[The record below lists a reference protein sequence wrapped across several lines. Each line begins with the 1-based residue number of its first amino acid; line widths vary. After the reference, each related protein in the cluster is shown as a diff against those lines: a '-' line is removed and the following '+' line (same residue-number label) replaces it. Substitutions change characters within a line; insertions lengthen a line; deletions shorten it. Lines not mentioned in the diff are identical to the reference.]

1 MNKNK
6 RKVGIT
12 ELVLRDGQQSLIATR
27 MRLDDM
33 LEVAKKMD
41 QVGYWSVEMWGGATY
56 DSCLRYLNEDPWHRL
71 RELKKIFKK
80 TKLQM
85 LIRGKNLVGYKPYSD
100 EIVKAFVEKASSNG
114 IDVFRT
120 FDALNDFSNIELSIK
135 EVKKNGKHAQGAMA
149 YTVSPVHS
157 MNSWLD
163 LAKQIEDA
171 GADSVAIK
179 DMAGLLKPNAAFELV
194 SNLKE
199 NISVPIHMQTHATT
213 GFSTATN
220 MKAIEA
226 GIDNID
232 TSISSMSMTYGHTAT
247 ETMVSMFDDTNIFSD
262 IDKNLFPELSTHF
275 KKIRKKYELYEG
287 SLKGVDASMLI
298 NQVPGGMLSNLES
311 QLREMDADDKFEDV
325 LNEIPRVRQDLGFVP
340 LVTPSS
346 QIVGAQALFNV
357 LDNER
362 YKHLNLET
370 VNLILGKYGE
380 VPGKINEFLIDL
392 AKKLKQGDEVEE
404 DLDSARSNLKTFCK
418 ENKIKDFSQR
428 LENVLSYIFFPNIV
442 EDFFLK
448 KGSRKDTN
456 LEQLQEE
463 IGFGYSRIKKA
474 LY

>member
-6 RKVGIT
+6 RKVGLT

-85 LIRGKNLVGYKPYSD
+85 LMRGKNLVGYKPYSD
-100 EIVKAFVEKASSNG
+100 EIVKAFVEKASKNG

-120 FDALNDFSNIELSIK
+120 FDALNDFSNIELTIK

-149 YTVSPVHS
+149 YTVSPVHTLK
-157 MNSWLD
+157 SWLD

-194 SNLKE
+194 SELKQ

-247 ETMVSMFDDTNIFSD
+247 ETIVSMFDDTKIFSA
-262 IDKNLFPELSTHF
+262 IDKNLFPKLSSHF

-311 QLREMDADDKFEDV
+311 QLREMDADDRFEEV
-325 LNEIPRVRQDLGFVP
+325 LNEIPKVRQDLGFVP

-357 LDNER
+357 LDDER
-362 YKHLNLET
+362 YKHLNIET
-370 VNLILGKYGE
+370 VNLILGKYGK
-380 VPGKINEFLIDL
+380 VPGKINKNLSDL
-392 AKKLKQGDEVEE
+392 AKKVKQDEQIQE
-404 DLDSARSNLKTFCK
+404 DLDSAKSKLRSFCK

-428 LENVLSYIFFPNIV
+428 EENVLSFIFFPNV
-442 EDFFLK
+442 VKDFFLK
-448 KGSRKDTN
+448 KGSKKETDF
-456 LEQLQEE
+456 EQLQEE
-463 IGFGYSRIKKA
+463 IGFVIRE
-474 LY
+474 

>member
-6 RKVGIT
+6 RKVGLT
-12 ELVLRDGQQSLIATR
+12 ELVLRDGQQSIIATR

-100 EIVKAFVEKASSNG
+100 EIVKAFIEKASRNG

-135 EVKKNGKHAQGAMA
+135 EVKKNGMHAQGAMA
-149 YTVSPVHS
+149 YTVSPVHTL
-157 MNSWLD
+157 NSWLD

-194 SNLKE
+194 SELKQ
-199 NISVPIHMQTHATT
+199 NISIPVHMQTHATT

-247 ETMVSMFDDTNIFSD
+247 ETIVSMFDDTKIFSA
-262 IDKNLFPELSTHF
+262 IDKNLFSELSSHF
-275 KKIRKKYELYEG
+275 KKVRKKYELYEG

-311 QLREMDADDKFEDV
+311 QLREMDADDRFEEV
-325 LNEIPRVRQDLGFVP
+325 LNEIPRVRQDLGFIP
-340 LVTPSS
+340 LVTPTS

-357 LDNER
+357 FDDER
-362 YKHLNLET
+362 YKHLNIET
-370 VNLILGKYGE
+370 VNLILGKYGK
-380 VPGKINEFLIDL
+380 VPGRINKNLSDL
-392 AKKLKQGDEVEE
+392 AKKVKQEEEIHE
-404 DLDSARSNLKTFCK
+404 DLDSAKSKLRSFCK

-428 LENVLSYIFFPNIV
+428 EENVLSYIFFPNVV

-448 KGSRKDTN
+448 KGSKKETD

-463 IGFGYSRIKKA
+463 IGFVIRE
-474 LY
+474 

>member
-33 LEVAKKMD
+33 LEVANKMD

-247 ETMVSMFDDTNIFSD
+247 ETIVSMFDDTNIFSD

-404 DLDSARSNLKTFCK
+404 DLDSAKSNLKTFCK

-463 IGFGYSRIKKA
+463 IGFVIQE
-474 LY
+474 

>member
-6 RKVGIT
+6 RKVGLT

-41 QVGYWSVEMWGGATY
+41 QVGYWSIEMWGGATY
-56 DSCLRYLNEDPWHRL
+56 DACLRYLNEDPWHRL

-85 LIRGKNLVGYKPYSD
+85 LIRGKNLVGYKPYSN
-100 EIVKAFVEKASSNG
+100 EVVKAFVEKASLNG

-120 FDALNDFSNIELSIK
+120 FDALNDFSNIELTIK

-149 YTVSPVHS
+149 YTVSPVHTLK
-157 MNSWLD
+157 SWLD

-194 SNLKE
+194 SKLKE
-199 NISVPIHMQTHATT
+199 NISIPIHMQTHATT

-247 ETMVSMFDDTNIFSD
+247 ETIVSMFDDTKFFSD
-262 IDKNLFPELSTHF
+262 IDKDLFPELSSHF
-275 KKIRKKYELYEG
+275 KKIRKKYELFEG

-311 QLREMDADDKFEDV
+311 QLREMDADDKFEEV
-325 LNEIPRVRQDLGFVP
+325 LSEIPRVRQDLGFVP

-357 LDNER
+357 LDEER
-362 YKHLNLET
+362 YKHLNIET
-370 VNLILGKYGE
+370 VNLILGKYGK
-380 VPGKINEFLIDL
+380 VPGKINKNLSEL
-392 AKKLKQGDEVEE
+392 AKKIKPDEQIQE
-404 DLDSARSNLKTFCK
+404 DLDSAKSRLKSFCK

-428 LENVLSYIFFPNIV
+428 LENVLSYIFFPNVV

-448 KGSRKDTN
+448 KGSKKETD

-463 IGFGYSRIKKA
+463 IGFVIRE
-474 LY
+474 

>member
-33 LEVAKKMD
+33 LEVANKMD

-247 ETMVSMFDDTNIFSD
+247 ETIVSMFDDTNIFSD

-275 KKIRKKYELYEG
+275 KKIRKKYELFEG

-370 VNLILGKYGE
+370 VNLILGKYGK
-380 VPGKINEFLIDL
+380 VPGKINDFLTDL
-392 AKKLKQGDEVEE
+392 AEKLKQDDDVEE
-404 DLDSARSNLKTFCK
+404 DLVSAKSNLKTFCK

-463 IGFGYSRIKKA
+463 IGFVIQE
-474 LY
+474 

>member
-100 EIVKAFVEKASSNG
+100 EIVKAFIEKASSNG

-135 EVKKNGKHAQGAMA
+135 EVKKNGMHAQGAMA
-149 YTVSPVHS
+149 YTVSPVHTL
-157 MNSWLD
+157 NSWLD

-194 SNLKE
+194 SELKQ
-199 NISVPIHMQTHATT
+199 NISIPVHMQTHATT

-247 ETMVSMFDDTNIFSD
+247 ETIVSMFDDTKIFSA
-262 IDKNLFPELSTHF
+262 IDKNLFSELSSHF
-275 KKIRKKYELYEG
+275 KKVRKKYELYEG

-311 QLREMDADDKFEDV
+311 QLREMDADDRFEEV
-325 LNEIPRVRQDLGFVP
+325 LNEIPRVRQDLGFIP
-340 LVTPSS
+340 LVTPTS

-357 LDNER
+357 LDDER
-362 YKHLNLET
+362 YKHLNIET
-370 VNLILGKYGE
+370 VNLILGKYGK
-380 VPGKINEFLIDL
+380 VPGKINKNLSNL
-392 AKKLKQGDEVEE
+392 AKKVKQEEEILE
-404 DLDSARSNLKTFCK
+404 DLDSAKSKLRSFCK

-428 LENVLSYIFFPNIV
+428 EENVLSYIFFPNVV

-448 KGSRKDTN
+448 KGSKKETD

-463 IGFGYSRIKKA
+463 IGFVIRE
-474 LY
+474 

>member
-6 RKVGIT
+6 RKVGLT

-100 EIVKAFVEKASSNG
+100 EIVKAFVEKASKNG

-120 FDALNDFSNIELSIK
+120 FDALNDFSNIELTIK
-135 EVKKNGKHAQGAMA
+135 EAKKNGKHAQGAMA
-149 YTVSPVHS
+149 YTVSPVHTL
-157 MNSWLD
+157 NSWLD
-163 LAKQIEDA
+163 LAKKIEDA

-194 SNLKE
+194 SELKQ

-247 ETMVSMFDDTNIFSD
+247 ETIVSMFDDTKIFSA
-262 IDKNLFPELSTHF
+262 IDKNLFPELSSHF

-311 QLREMDADDKFEDV
+311 QLREMDADDRFEEV

-357 LDNER
+357 LDDER
-362 YKHLNLET
+362 YKHLNIET
-370 VNLILGKYGE
+370 VNLILGKYGK
-380 VPGKINEFLIDL
+380 VPGKINKSLSDL
-392 AKKLKQGDEVEE
+392 AKKVKQDRQIQD
-404 DLDSARSNLKTFCK
+404 DLDSAKSKLRSFCK
-418 ENKIKDFSQR
+418 DNKIKDFSQR
-428 LENVLSYIFFPNIV
+428 EENVLSYIFFPNVV

-448 KGSRKDTN
+448 KGSKKETD

-463 IGFGYSRIKKA
+463 IGFVIRE
-474 LY
+474 

>member
-100 EIVKAFVEKASSNG
+100 EIVKAFIEKASSNG

-157 MNSWLD
+157 MNIWLD

-380 VPGKINEFLIDL
+380 VPGKINGFLIDL

-463 IGFGYSRIKKA
+463 IGFVIQE
-474 LY
+474 

>member
-6 RKVGIT
+6 RKVGLT

-27 MRLDDM
+27 MKLDDM
-33 LEVAKKMD
+33 LEVAKTMD
-41 QVGYWSVEMWGGATY
+41 QVGYWSIEMWGGATY

-100 EIVKAFVEKASSNG
+100 QIVKAFVEKASLNG

-120 FDALNDFSNIELSIK
+120 FDALNDFSNIELTIK

-149 YTVSPVHS
+149 YTVSPVHTT
-157 MNSWLD
+157 NSWLD
-163 LAKQIEDA
+163 LAKKIEDA

-179 DMAGLLKPNAAFELV
+179 DMAGLLKPNVAFELV
-194 SNLKE
+194 SKLKE

-247 ETMVSMFDDTNIFSD
+247 ETIIAMFDETKIFSD
-262 IDKNLFPELSTHF
+262 IDRNLFPELSSHF
-275 KKIRKKYELYEG
+275 KRIRKKYELYEG

-311 QLREMDADDKFEDV
+311 QLREMDADDKFEEV

-357 LDNER
+357 LDGER
-362 YKHLNLET
+362 YKHLNIET
-370 VNLILGKYGE
+370 VNLILGKYGK
-380 VPGKINEFLIDL
+380 VPGKINKSLSGL
-392 AKKLKQGDEVEE
+392 AKKVKQEEQTQE
-404 DLDSARSNLKTFCK
+404 DLDSAKSKLKNFCK
-418 ENKIKDFSQR
+418 DNKIKDFSQR
-428 LENVLSYIFFPNIV
+428 VENVLSYIFFPNVV

-448 KGSRKDTN
+448 KGSRKETD

-463 IGFGYSRIKKA
+463 IGFVIRE
-474 LY
+474 

>member
-6 RKVGIT
+6 RKVGLT

-100 EIVKAFVEKASSNG
+100 EIVKAFVEKASKNG

-120 FDALNDFSNIELSIK
+120 FDALNDFSNIELTIK

-149 YTVSPVHS
+149 YTVSPVHTL
-157 MNSWLD
+157 NSWLD

-194 SNLKE
+194 SELKQ

-247 ETMVSMFDDTNIFSD
+247 ETIVSMFDDTKIFSA
-262 IDKNLFPELSTHF
+262 IDKNLFPELSSHF

-311 QLREMDADDKFEDV
+311 QLREMDADDRFEEV

-357 LDNER
+357 LDDER
-362 YKHLNLET
+362 YKHLNIET
-370 VNLILGKYGE
+370 VNLILGKYGK
-380 VPGKINEFLIDL
+380 VPGKINKNLSDL
-392 AKKLKQGDEVEE
+392 AKKVKQDEQIQE
-404 DLDSARSNLKTFCK
+404 DLDSAKSKLRSFCK

-428 LENVLSYIFFPNIV
+428 EENVLSYVFFPNVV

-448 KGSRKDTN
+448 KGSKKETD

-463 IGFGYSRIKKA
+463 IGFVIRE
-474 LY
+474 

>member
-6 RKVGIT
+6 RKVGLT

-100 EIVKAFVEKASSNG
+100 EIVKAFVEKASKNG

-120 FDALNDFSNIELSIK
+120 FDALNDFSNIELTIK
-135 EVKKNGKHAQGAMA
+135 EVKKNGMHAQGAMA
-149 YTVSPVHS
+149 YTVSPVHTL
-157 MNSWLD
+157 NSWLD

-194 SNLKE
+194 SELKQ

-247 ETMVSMFDDTNIFSD
+247 ETIISMFDDTKIFSA
-262 IDKNLFPELSTHF
+262 IDKNLFPELSSHF
-275 KKIRKKYELYEG
+275 KKVRKKYELYEG

-311 QLREMDADDKFEDV
+311 QLREMDADDRFEEV

-357 LDNER
+357 LDDER
-362 YKHLNLET
+362 YKHLNIET
-370 VNLILGKYGE
+370 VNLILGKYGK
-380 VPGKINEFLIDL
+380 VPGKINKNLADL
-392 AKKLKQGDEVEE
+392 ANKVMQEEQIQE
-404 DLDSARSNLKTFCK
+404 DLESAKSKLRSFCK

-428 LENVLSYIFFPNIV
+428 EENVLSYIFFPNVV

-448 KGSRKDTN
+448 KGSKKETD

-463 IGFGYSRIKKA
+463 IGFVIRE
-474 LY
+474 

>member
-1 MNKNK
+1 
-6 RKVGIT
+6 
-12 ELVLRDGQQSLIATR
+12 
-27 MRLDDM
+27 
-33 LEVAKKMD
+33 
-41 QVGYWSVEMWGGATY
+41 
-56 DSCLRYLNEDPWHRL
+56 
-71 RELKKIFKK
+71 
-80 TKLQM
+80 M

-149 YTVSPVHS
+149 YTISPVHS

-247 ETMVSMFDDTNIFSD
+247 ETIVSMFDDTNLFSD

-275 KKIRKKYELYEG
+275 KKIRKKYELFEG

-362 YKHLNLET
+362 YKHLNMET
-370 VNLILGKYGE
+370 VNLILGKYGK
-380 VPGKINEFLIDL
+380 VPGKINEFLTDL
-392 AKKLKQGDEVEE
+392 AKKLKQDDEVQE
-404 DLDSARSNLKTFCK
+404 DLDSAKSNLKTFCK

-448 KGSRKDTN
+448 TGSRKDTN

-463 IGFGYSRIKKA
+463 IGFVIQE
-474 LY
+474 

>member
-6 RKVGIT
+6 RKVGLT

-100 EIVKAFVEKASSNG
+100 EIVKAFIEKASKNG

-120 FDALNDFSNIELSIK
+120 FDALNDFSNIELTIK
-135 EVKKNGKHAQGAMA
+135 EAKKNGKHAQGAMA
-149 YTVSPVHS
+149 YTVSPVHTL
-157 MNSWLD
+157 NSWLD

-194 SNLKE
+194 SELKQ
-199 NISVPIHMQTHATT
+199 NISIPVHMQTHATT

-232 TSISSMSMTYGHTAT
+232 TSISSMSMTYGHTAS
-247 ETMVSMFDDTNIFSD
+247 ETIVSMFDDTKIFSA
-262 IDKNLFPELSTHF
+262 IDKNLFPELSSHF

-311 QLREMDADDKFEDV
+311 QLREMDADDRFEEV

-357 LDNER
+357 LDDER
-362 YKHLNLET
+362 YKHLNIET
-370 VNLILGKYGE
+370 VNLILGKYGK
-380 VPGKINEFLIDL
+380 VPGKINKNLSDL
-392 AKKLKQGDEVEE
+392 AKKVKQEDEIQE
-404 DLDSARSNLKTFCK
+404 DLDSAKSKLRSFCK
-418 ENKIKDFSQR
+418 ENKIKDFSQIE
-428 LENVLSYIFFPNIV
+428 ENVLSYIFFPNVV

-448 KGSRKDTN
+448 KGSKKETD

-463 IGFGYSRIKKA
+463 IGFVIRE
-474 LY
+474 

>member
-6 RKVGIT
+6 RKVGLT

-100 EIVKAFVEKASSNG
+100 EIIKAFVEKASKNG

-120 FDALNDFSNIELSIK
+120 FDALNDFSNIELTIK

-149 YTVSPVHS
+149 YTVSPVHTL
-157 MNSWLD
+157 NSWLD
-163 LAKQIEDA
+163 LAKKIEDA

-194 SNLKE
+194 SELKQ

-247 ETMVSMFDDTNIFSD
+247 ETIVSMFDDTKIFSA
-262 IDKNLFPELSTHF
+262 IDKNLFPELSSHF

-311 QLREMDADDKFEDV
+311 QLREMDADDRFEEV

-357 LDNER
+357 LDDER
-362 YKHLNLET
+362 YKHLNIET
-370 VNLILGKYGE
+370 VNLILGKYGK
-380 VPGKINEFLIDL
+380 VPGKINKNLSDL
-392 AKKLKQGDEVEE
+392 AKKVKQDEQIQE
-404 DLDSARSNLKTFCK
+404 DLDSAKSKLRSFCK

-428 LENVLSYIFFPNIV
+428 VENVLSYIFFPNVV

-448 KGSRKDTN
+448 KGSKKDTD

-463 IGFGYSRIKKA
+463 IGFVIRE
-474 LY
+474 

>member
-1 MNKNK
+1 LNKNK
-6 RKVGIT
+6 RKVGLT

-27 MRLDDM
+27 MKLDDM
-33 LEVAKKMD
+33 LEVAKTMD
-41 QVGYWSVEMWGGATY
+41 QVGYWSIEMWGGATY

-100 EIVKAFVEKASSNG
+100 QIVKAFVEKASLNG

-120 FDALNDFSNIELSIK
+120 FDALNDFSNIELTIK

-149 YTVSPVHS
+149 YTVSPVHTI
-157 MNSWLD
+157 NSWLD
-163 LAKQIEDA
+163 LAKKIEDA
-171 GADSVAIK
+171 GADSLAIK
-179 DMAGLLKPNAAFELV
+179 DMAGLLKPNVAFELV
-194 SNLKE
+194 SKLKE

-247 ETMVSMFDDTNIFSD
+247 ETIIAMFDETKIFSD
-262 IDKNLFPELSTHF
+262 IDRNLFPELSSHF
-275 KKIRKKYELYEG
+275 KRIRKKYELYEG

-311 QLREMDADDKFEDV
+311 QLREMDADDKFEEV

-357 LDNER
+357 LDGER
-362 YKHLNLET
+362 YKHLNIET
-370 VNLILGKYGE
+370 VNLILGKYGK
-380 VPGKINEFLIDL
+380 VPGKINKSLSGL
-392 AKKLKQGDEVEE
+392 AKKVKQEEQTQE
-404 DLDSARSNLKTFCK
+404 DLDSAKSKLKNFCK
-418 ENKIKDFSQR
+418 DNKIKDFSQR
-428 LENVLSYIFFPNIV
+428 VENVLSYIFFPNVV

-448 KGSRKDTN
+448 KGSRKETD

-463 IGFGYSRIKKA
+463 IGFVIRE
-474 LY
+474 

>member
-6 RKVGIT
+6 RKVGLT

-100 EIVKAFVEKASSNG
+100 EIVKAFIEKASRNG

-135 EVKKNGKHAQGAMA
+135 EVKKNGMHAQGAMA
-149 YTVSPVHS
+149 YTVSPVHTL
-157 MNSWLD
+157 NSWLD

-194 SNLKE
+194 SELKQ
-199 NISVPIHMQTHATT
+199 NISIPVHMQTHATT

-247 ETMVSMFDDTNIFSD
+247 ETIVSMFDDTKIFSA
-262 IDKNLFPELSTHF
+262 IDKNLFSELSSHF
-275 KKIRKKYELYEG
+275 KKVRKKYELYEG

-311 QLREMDADDKFEDV
+311 QLREMDADDRFEEV
-325 LNEIPRVRQDLGFVP
+325 LNEIPRVRQDLGFIP
-340 LVTPSS
+340 LVTPTS

-357 LDNER
+357 LDDER
-362 YKHLNLET
+362 YKHLNIET
-370 VNLILGKYGE
+370 VNLILGKYGK
-380 VPGKINEFLIDL
+380 VPGRINKNLSDL
-392 AKKLKQGDEVEE
+392 AKKVKQEEEIHE
-404 DLDSARSNLKTFCK
+404 DLDSAKSKLRSFCK
-418 ENKIKDFSQR
+418 ENQIKHF
-428 LENVLSYIFFPNIV
+428 
-442 EDFFLK
+442 
-448 KGSRKDTN
+448 
-456 LEQLQEE
+456 
-463 IGFGYSRIKKA
+463 
-474 LY
+474 

>member
-6 RKVGIT
+6 RKVGLT

-41 QVGYWSVEMWGGATY
+41 QVGYWSIEMWGGATY

-100 EIVKAFVEKASSNG
+100 EIIKAFVEKASKNG

-120 FDALNDFSNIELSIK
+120 FDALNDFSNIELTIK

-149 YTVSPVHS
+149 YTVSPVHTL
-157 MNSWLD
+157 NSWLD
-163 LAKQIEDA
+163 LAKKIEDA

-194 SNLKE
+194 SELKQ

-247 ETMVSMFDDTNIFSD
+247 ETIVSMFDDTKIFSA
-262 IDKNLFPELSTHF
+262 IDKNLFPELSSHF

-311 QLREMDADDKFEDV
+311 QLREMDADDRFEEV

-357 LDNER
+357 LDDER
-362 YKHLNLET
+362 YKHLNIET
-370 VNLILGKYGE
+370 VNLILGKYGK
-380 VPGKINEFLIDL
+380 VPGKINKNLSDL
-392 AKKLKQGDEVEE
+392 AKKVKQDEQIQE
-404 DLDSARSNLKTFCK
+404 DLDSAKSKLRSFCK

-428 LENVLSYIFFPNIV
+428 EENVLSYVFFPNVV

-448 KGSRKDTN
+448 KGSKKETD

-463 IGFGYSRIKKA
+463 IGFVIRE
-474 LY
+474 

>member
-6 RKVGIT
+6 RKVGLT

-41 QVGYWSVEMWGGATY
+41 QVGYWSIEMWGGATY
-56 DSCLRYLNEDPWHRL
+56 DACLRYLNEDPWHRL

-85 LIRGKNLVGYKPYSD
+85 LIRGKNLVGYKPYSN
-100 EIVKAFVEKASSNG
+100 EVVEAFVEKASLNG

-120 FDALNDFSNIELSIK
+120 FDALNDFSNIELTIK

-149 YTVSPVHS
+149 YTVSPVHTLK
-157 MNSWLD
+157 SWLD

-194 SNLKE
+194 SKLKE
-199 NISVPIHMQTHATT
+199 NISIPIHMQTHATT

-247 ETMVSMFDDTNIFSD
+247 ETIVSMFDDTKFFSD
-262 IDKNLFPELSTHF
+262 IDKDLFPELSSHF
-275 KKIRKKYELYEG
+275 KKIRKKYELFEG

-311 QLREMDADDKFEDV
+311 QLREMDADDKFEEV
-325 LNEIPRVRQDLGFVP
+325 LSEIPRVRQDLGFVP

-357 LDNER
+357 LDEER
-362 YKHLNLET
+362 YKHLNIET
-370 VNLILGKYGE
+370 VNLILGKYGK
-380 VPGKINEFLIDL
+380 VPGKINKNLSEL
-392 AKKLKQGDEVEE
+392 AKKIKPDEYIQE
-404 DLDSARSNLKTFCK
+404 DLDSSKSRLKSFCK

-428 LENVLSYIFFPNIV
+428 LENVLSYIFFPNVV

-448 KGSRKDTN
+448 KGSKKETD

-463 IGFGYSRIKKA
+463 IGFVIRE
-474 LY
+474 

>member
-1 MNKNK
+1 LNKNK
-6 RKVGIT
+6 RKVGLT

-56 DSCLRYLNEDPWHRL
+56 DSCLRYLNENPWHRL

-100 EIVKAFVEKASSNG
+100 EIVKAFVEKASKNG

-120 FDALNDFSNIELSIK
+120 FDALNDFSNIELTIK

-149 YTVSPVHS
+149 YTLSPVHTLK
-157 MNSWLD
+157 SWLD

-171 GADSVAIK
+171 GAYSVAIK

-194 SNLKE
+194 SELKQ

-247 ETMVSMFDDTNIFSD
+247 ETIVSMFDDTKIFSA
-262 IDKNLFPELSTHF
+262 IDKNLFPELSSHF

-311 QLREMDADDKFEDV
+311 QLREMDADDRFEEV

-357 LDNER
+357 LDDER
-362 YKHLNLET
+362 YKHLNIET
-370 VNLILGKYGE
+370 VNLILGKYGK
-380 VPGKINEFLIDL
+380 VPGKINKNLSDL
-392 AKKLKQGDEVEE
+392 AKKVKQDEQIQE
-404 DLDSARSNLKTFCK
+404 DLDSAKSKLRSFCK

-428 LENVLSYIFFPNIV
+428 EENVLSYIFFPNVV

-448 KGSRKDTN
+448 KGSKKETD

-463 IGFGYSRIKKA
+463 IGFVIRE
-474 LY
+474 

>member
-6 RKVGIT
+6 RKVGLT

-41 QVGYWSVEMWGGATY
+41 HVGYWSIEMWGGATY
-56 DSCLRYLNEDPWHRL
+56 DACLRYLNEDPWHRL

-85 LIRGKNLVGYKPYSD
+85 LIRGKNLVGYKPYSN
-100 EIVKAFVEKASSNG
+100 EVVKAFVEKASLNG

-120 FDALNDFSNIELSIK
+120 FDALNDFSNIELTIK

-149 YTVSPVHS
+149 YTVSPVHTLK
-157 MNSWLD
+157 SWLD

-194 SNLKE
+194 SKLKE
-199 NISVPIHMQTHATT
+199 NISIPIHMQTHATT

-247 ETMVSMFDDTNIFSD
+247 ETIVSMFDDTKFFSD
-262 IDKNLFPELSTHF
+262 IDKDLFPELSSHF
-275 KKIRKKYELYEG
+275 KKIRKKYELFEG

-311 QLREMDADDKFEDV
+311 QLREMDADDKFEEV
-325 LNEIPRVRQDLGFVP
+325 LSEIPRVRQDLGFVP

-357 LDNER
+357 LDEER
-362 YKHLNLET
+362 YKHLNIET
-370 VNLILGKYGE
+370 VNLILGKYGK
-380 VPGKINEFLIDL
+380 VPGKINKNLSEL
-392 AKKLKQGDEVEE
+392 AKKIKPDEYIQE
-404 DLDSARSNLKTFCK
+404 DLDSSKSRLKSFCK

-428 LENVLSYIFFPNIV
+428 LENVLSYIFFPNVV

-448 KGSRKDTN
+448 KGSKKETD

-463 IGFGYSRIKKA
+463 IGFVIRE
-474 LY
+474 

>member
-100 EIVKAFVEKASSNG
+100 EIVKAFIEKASSNG

-463 IGFGYSRIKKA
+463 IGFVIQE
-474 LY
+474 

>member
-6 RKVGIT
+6 RKVGLT

-100 EIVKAFVEKASSNG
+100 EIVKAFVEKASKNG

-120 FDALNDFSNIELSIK
+120 FDALNDFSNIELTIK

-149 YTVSPVHS
+149 YTVSPVHTL
-157 MNSWLD
+157 NSWLD
-163 LAKQIEDA
+163 LAKKIEDA

-194 SNLKE
+194 SELKQ

-247 ETMVSMFDDTNIFSD
+247 ETIVSMFDDTKIFSA
-262 IDKNLFPELSTHF
+262 IDKNLFPELSSHF

-311 QLREMDADDKFEDV
+311 QLREMDADDRFEEV

-357 LDNER
+357 LDDER
-362 YKHLNLET
+362 YKHLNIET
-370 VNLILGKYGE
+370 VNLILGKYGK
-380 VPGKINEFLIDL
+380 VPGKINKNLSDL
-392 AKKLKQGDEVEE
+392 AKKVKQDEQIQE
-404 DLDSARSNLKTFCK
+404 DLDSAKSKLRSFCK

-428 LENVLSYIFFPNIV
+428 EENVLSYIFFPNVV

-448 KGSRKDTN
+448 KGSKKDTD

-463 IGFGYSRIKKA
+463 IGFVIRE
-474 LY
+474 

>member
-6 RKVGIT
+6 RKVGLT

-41 QVGYWSVEMWGGATY
+41 QVGYWSIEMWGGATY
-56 DSCLRYLNEDPWHRL
+56 DACLRYLNEDPWHRL

-85 LIRGKNLVGYKPYSD
+85 LIRGKNLVGYKPYSN
-100 EIVKAFVEKASSNG
+100 EIVKAFVEKASLNG

-120 FDALNDFSNIELSIK
+120 FDALNDFSNIELTIK

-149 YTVSPVHS
+149 YTVSPVHTLK
-157 MNSWLD
+157 SWLD

-194 SNLKE
+194 SKLKE
-199 NISVPIHMQTHATT
+199 NISIPIHMQTHATT

-232 TSISSMSMTYGHTAT
+232 TSISSFSNLYAHTAT
-247 ETMVSMFDDTNIFSD
+247 ESLISMIYDDSDNPYDMNELAEISDYFQNIR
-262 IDKNLFPELSTHF
+262 N
-275 KKIRKKYELYEG
+275 KYSQYEG
-287 SLKGVDASMLI
+287 SMKGVDIKMLI
-298 NQVPGGMLSNLES
+298 NQVPGGMLSILEK
-311 QLREMDADDKFEDV
+311 QLFDLNKSDKLDDLVK
-325 LNEIPRVRQDLGFVP
+325 EIPRIRKDVGYIP
-340 LVTPSS
+340 LVTPTS
-346 QIVGAQALFNV
+346 QIIGAQALLNV

-362 YKHLNLET
+362 YKNLNKEFIDL
-370 VNLILGKYGE
+370 VKGDY
-380 VPGKINEFLIDL
+380 GKIPGDIDNSL
-392 AKKLKQGDEVEE
+392 LEIV
-404 DLDSARSNLKTFCK
+404 DSKPHDQNFESLTVDKARLNFKDFCK
-418 ENKIKDFSQR
+418 ENNLKKLYKNDTDLLNYILFTKESKDFYTKSSVISMND
-428 LENVLSYIFFPNIV
+428 LIE
-442 EDFFLK
+442 
-448 KGSRKDTN
+448 
-456 LEQLQEE
+456 LQE
-463 IGFGYSRIKKA
+463 GFG
-474 LY
+474 LYMSD

>member
-1 MNKNK
+1 LNKNK

-100 EIVKAFVEKASSNG
+100 EIVKAFIEKSSRNG

-135 EVKKNGKHAQGAMA
+135 EVKKNGMHAQGAMA
-149 YTVSPVHS
+149 YTVSPVHTL
-157 MNSWLD
+157 NSWLD

-194 SNLKE
+194 SELKQ
-199 NISVPIHMQTHATT
+199 NISIPVHMQTHATT

-247 ETMVSMFDDTNIFSD
+247 ETIVSMFDDTKIFSA
-262 IDKNLFPELSTHF
+262 IDKNLFPELSSHF
-275 KKIRKKYELYEG
+275 KKVRKKYELYEG

-311 QLREMDADDKFEDV
+311 QLREMDADDRFEEV
-325 LNEIPRVRQDLGFVP
+325 LNEIPRVRQDLGFIP
-340 LVTPSS
+340 LVTPTS

-357 LDNER
+357 LDDER
-362 YKHLNLET
+362 YKHLNIET
-370 VNLILGKYGE
+370 VNLILGKYGK
-380 VPGKINEFLIDL
+380 VPGKINKNLSNL
-392 AKKLKQGDEVEE
+392 AKKVKQEEEILE
-404 DLDSARSNLKTFCK
+404 DLDSAKSKLRSFCK

-428 LENVLSYIFFPNIV
+428 EENVLSYIFFPNVV

-448 KGSRKDTN
+448 KGSKKETD

-463 IGFGYSRIKKA
+463 IGFVIRE
-474 LY
+474 

>member
-6 RKVGIT
+6 RKVGLT

-27 MRLDDM
+27 MKLDDM
-33 LEVAKKMD
+33 LEVAKTMD
-41 QVGYWSVEMWGGATY
+41 QVGYWSIEMWGGATY

-100 EIVKAFVEKASSNG
+100 QIVKAFVEKASLNG

-120 FDALNDFSNIELSIK
+120 FDALNDFSNIELTIK

-149 YTVSPVHS
+149 YTVSPVHTI
-157 MNSWLD
+157 NSWLD
-163 LAKQIEDA
+163 LAKKIEDA
-171 GADSVAIK
+171 GADSIAIK
-179 DMAGLLKPNAAFELV
+179 DMAGLLKPNVAFELV
-194 SNLKE
+194 SKLKE

-247 ETMVSMFDDTNIFSD
+247 ETIVAMFDETKIFSD
-262 IDKNLFPELSTHF
+262 IDRNLFPELSSHF
-275 KKIRKKYELYEG
+275 KRIRKKYELYEG

-311 QLREMDADDKFEDV
+311 QLREMDADDKFEEV

-357 LDNER
+357 LDGER
-362 YKHLNLET
+362 YKHLNIET
-370 VNLILGKYGE
+370 VNLILGKYGK
-380 VPGKINEFLIDL
+380 VPGKINKSLSGL
-392 AKKLKQGDEVEE
+392 AKKVKQEEQTQE
-404 DLDSARSNLKTFCK
+404 DLDSAKSKLKNFCK
-418 ENKIKDFSQR
+418 DNKIKDFSQR
-428 LENVLSYIFFPNIV
+428 VENVLSYIFFPNVV

-448 KGSRKDTN
+448 KGSRKETD

-463 IGFGYSRIKKA
+463 IGFVIRE
-474 LY
+474 

>member
-6 RKVGIT
+6 RKVGLT

-41 QVGYWSVEMWGGATY
+41 QVGYWSIEMWGGATY
-56 DSCLRYLNEDPWHRL
+56 DACLRYLNEDPWHRL

-85 LIRGKNLVGYKPYSD
+85 LIRGKNLVGYKPYSN
-100 EIVKAFVEKASSNG
+100 EIVKAFVEKASLNG

-120 FDALNDFSNIELSIK
+120 FDALNDFSNIELTIK

-149 YTVSPVHS
+149 YTVSPVHTLK
-157 MNSWLD
+157 SWLD

-194 SNLKE
+194 SKLKE
-199 NISVPIHMQTHATT
+199 NISIPIHMQTHATT

-247 ETMVSMFDDTNIFSD
+247 ETIVSMFDDTKFFSD
-262 IDKNLFPELSTHF
+262 IDKDLFPELSSHF
-275 KKIRKKYELYEG
+275 KKIRKKYELFEG

-311 QLREMDADDKFEDV
+311 QLREMDADDKFEEV
-325 LNEIPRVRQDLGFVP
+325 LSEIPRVRQDLGFVP

-357 LDNER
+357 LDEER
-362 YKHLNLET
+362 YKHLNIET
-370 VNLILGKYGE
+370 VNLILGKYGK
-380 VPGKINEFLIDL
+380 VPGKINKNLSEL
-392 AKKLKQGDEVEE
+392 AKKIKPDDHIQE
-404 DLDSARSNLKTFCK
+404 DLDSSKSRLKSFCK

-428 LENVLSYIFFPNIV
+428 LENVLSYIFFPNVV

-448 KGSRKDTN
+448 KGS
-456 LEQLQEE
+456 
-463 IGFGYSRIKKA
+463 KKRDRFRA
-474 LY
+474 TPRGDWICY

>member
-6 RKVGIT
+6 RKVGLT

-100 EIVKAFVEKASSNG
+100 EIVKAFIEKASRNG

-135 EVKKNGKHAQGAMA
+135 EVKKNGMHAQGAMA
-149 YTVSPVHS
+149 YTVSPVHTL
-157 MNSWLD
+157 NSWLD

-194 SNLKE
+194 SELKQ
-199 NISVPIHMQTHATT
+199 NISIPVHMQTHATT

-247 ETMVSMFDDTNIFSD
+247 ETIVSMFDDTKIFSA
-262 IDKNLFPELSTHF
+262 IDKNLFPELSSHF
-275 KKIRKKYELYEG
+275 KKVRKKYELYEG

-311 QLREMDADDKFEDV
+311 QLREMDADDRFEEV
-325 LNEIPRVRQDLGFVP
+325 LNEIPRVRQDLGFIP
-340 LVTPSS
+340 LVTPTS

-357 LDNER
+357 LDDER
-362 YKHLNLET
+362 YKHLNIET
-370 VNLILGKYGE
+370 VNLILGKYGK
-380 VPGKINEFLIDL
+380 VPGKINKNLSDL
-392 AKKLKQGDEVEE
+392 AKKVKQEEEILE
-404 DLDSARSNLKTFCK
+404 DLDSAKSKLRSFCK

-428 LENVLSYIFFPNIV
+428 EENVLSYIFFPNVV

-448 KGSRKDTN
+448 KGSKKETD

-463 IGFGYSRIKKA
+463 IGFVIRE
-474 LY
+474 

>member
-33 LEVAKKMD
+33 LEIANKMD

-56 DSCLRYLNEDPWHRL
+56 DSCLRYLNEDPWRRL

-247 ETMVSMFDDTNIFSD
+247 ETIVSMFDDTNLFSD

-275 KKIRKKYELYEG
+275 KKIRKKYELFEG

-362 YKHLNLET
+362 YKHLNIET
-370 VNLILGKYGE
+370 VNLILGKYGK
-380 VPGKINEFLIDL
+380 VPGKINEFLTDL
-392 AKKLKQGDEVEE
+392 AKKLKQDDEVQE
-404 DLDSARSNLKTFCK
+404 DLDSAKSNLKTFCK

-448 KGSRKDTN
+448 KGSRKDSN

-463 IGFGYSRIKKA
+463 IGFVIQE
-474 LY
+474 

>member
-6 RKVGIT
+6 RKVGLT

-100 EIVKAFVEKASSNG
+100 EIVKVFVEKASKNG

-120 FDALNDFSNIELSIK
+120 FDALNDFSNIELTIK

-149 YTVSPVHS
+149 YTVSPVHTL
-157 MNSWLD
+157 NSWLD

-194 SNLKE
+194 SELKQ

-247 ETMVSMFDDTNIFSD
+247 ETIISMFDDTKIFSA
-262 IDKNLFPELSTHF
+262 IDKNLFPELSSHF
-275 KKIRKKYELYEG
+275 KKVRKKYELYEG

-311 QLREMDADDKFEDV
+311 QLREMDADDRFEEV

-357 LDNER
+357 LDDER
-362 YKHLNLET
+362 YKHLNIET
-370 VNLILGKYGE
+370 VNLILGKYGK
-380 VPGKINEFLIDL
+380 VPGKINKNLSDL
-392 AKKLKQGDEVEE
+392 AKKFKQEEEIQE
-404 DLDSARSNLKTFCK
+404 DLDSAKSKLRSFCK
-418 ENKIKDFSQR
+418 ENKIKDFSQIE
-428 LENVLSYIFFPNIV
+428 ENVLSYIFFPNVV

-448 KGSRKDTN
+448 KGSKKGTD

-463 IGFGYSRIKKA
+463 IGFVIRE
-474 LY
+474 

>member
-1 MNKNK
+1 LNKNK
-6 RKVGIT
+6 RKVGLT

-100 EIVKAFVEKASSNG
+100 EIVKAFVEKASKNG

-120 FDALNDFSNIELSIK
+120 FDALNDFSNIELTIK
-135 EVKKNGKHAQGAMA
+135 EIKKNGKHAQGAMA
-149 YTVSPVHS
+149 YTVSPVHTL
-157 MNSWLD
+157 NSWLD

-194 SNLKE
+194 SELKQ
-199 NISVPIHMQTHATT
+199 NISIPIHMQTHATT

-247 ETMVSMFDDTNIFSD
+247 ETIVSMFDDTKFFSD
-262 IDKNLFPELSTHF
+262 IDKNLFPELSSHF
-275 KKIRKKYELYEG
+275 KKVRKKYELYEG

-311 QLREMDADDKFEDV
+311 QLREMDAEDRFEEV

-357 LDNER
+357 LDDER
-362 YKHLNLET
+362 YKHLNIET
-370 VNLILGKYGE
+370 VNLILGKYGK
-380 VPGKINEFLIDL
+380 VPGKINKNLADL
-392 AKKLKQGDEVEE
+392 ANKVMQEEQIQE
-404 DLDSARSNLKTFCK
+404 DLDSAKSKLRSFCK

-428 LENVLSYIFFPNIV
+428 EENVLSYIFFPNV
-442 EDFFLK
+442 AEDYFLK
-448 KGSRKDTN
+448 KGSKKETD

-463 IGFGYSRIKKA
+463 IGFVIRE
-474 LY
+474 

>member
-6 RKVGIT
+6 RKVGLT

-100 EIVKAFVEKASSNG
+100 EIVKAFVEKASKNG

-120 FDALNDFSNIELSIK
+120 FDALNDFSNIELTIK

-149 YTVSPVHS
+149 YTVSPVHTL
-157 MNSWLD
+157 NSWLD
-163 LAKQIEDA
+163 LAKKIEDA

-194 SNLKE
+194 SELKQ

-247 ETMVSMFDDTNIFSD
+247 ETIVSMFDDTKIFSA
-262 IDKNLFPELSTHF
+262 IDKNLFPELSSHF

-311 QLREMDADDKFEDV
+311 QLREMDADDRFEEV

-357 LDNER
+357 LDDER
-362 YKHLNLET
+362 YKHLNIET
-370 VNLILGKYGE
+370 VNLILGKYGK
-380 VPGKINEFLIDL
+380 VPGKINKNLSDL
-392 AKKLKQGDEVEE
+392 AKKVKQDEQIQE
-404 DLDSARSNLKTFCK
+404 DLDSAKSKLRSFCK

-428 LENVLSYIFFPNIV
+428 EENVLSYIFFPNVV

-448 KGSRKDTN
+448 KGSKKETD

-463 IGFGYSRIKKA
+463 IGFVIRE
-474 LY
+474 

>member
-6 RKVGIT
+6 RKVGLT

-41 QVGYWSVEMWGGATY
+41 QVGYWSIEMWGGATY

-100 EIVKAFVEKASSNG
+100 EIVKAFVEKASKNG

-120 FDALNDFSNIELSIK
+120 FDALNDFSNIELTIK

-149 YTVSPVHS
+149 YTVSPVHTL
-157 MNSWLD
+157 NSWLD
-163 LAKQIEDA
+163 LAKKIEDA

-194 SNLKE
+194 SELKQ

-247 ETMVSMFDDTNIFSD
+247 ETIVSMFDDTKIFSA
-262 IDKNLFPELSTHF
+262 IDKNLFPELSSHF

-311 QLREMDADDKFEDV
+311 QLREMDADDRFEEV

-357 LDNER
+357 LDDER
-362 YKHLNLET
+362 YKHLNIET
-370 VNLILGKYGE
+370 VNLILGKYGK
-380 VPGKINEFLIDL
+380 VPGKINKNLSDL
-392 AKKLKQGDEVEE
+392 AKKVKQDEQIQE
-404 DLDSARSNLKTFCK
+404 DLDSAKSKLRSFCK

-428 LENVLSYIFFPNIV
+428 EENVLSYVFFPNVV

-448 KGSRKDTN
+448 KGSKKDTD

-463 IGFGYSRIKKA
+463 IGFVIRE
-474 LY
+474 

>member
-6 RKVGIT
+6 RKVGLT

-27 MRLDDM
+27 MKLDDM
-33 LEVAKKMD
+33 LEVAKTMD
-41 QVGYWSVEMWGGATY
+41 QVGYWSIEMWGGATY

-100 EIVKAFVEKASSNG
+100 QIVKAFVEKASLNG

-120 FDALNDFSNIELSIK
+120 FDALNDFSNIELTIK
-135 EVKKNGKHAQGAMA
+135 EVKKNGKHAQGALA
-149 YTVSPVHS
+149 YTVSPVHTI
-157 MNSWLD
+157 NSWLD
-163 LAKQIEDA
+163 LAKKIEDA

-179 DMAGLLKPNAAFELV
+179 DMAGLLKPNVAFELV
-194 SNLKE
+194 SKLKE

-247 ETMVSMFDDTNIFSD
+247 ETIIAMFDETKIFSD
-262 IDKNLFPELSTHF
+262 IDRNLFPELSSHF
-275 KKIRKKYELYEG
+275 KRIRKKYELYEG

-311 QLREMDADDKFEDV
+311 QLREMDADDKFEEV

-357 LDNER
+357 LDGER
-362 YKHLNLET
+362 YKHLNIET
-370 VNLILGKYGE
+370 VNLILGKYGK
-380 VPGKINEFLIDL
+380 VPGKINKSLSGL
-392 AKKLKQGDEVEE
+392 AKKVKQEEQTQE
-404 DLDSARSNLKTFCK
+404 DLDSAKSKLKNFCK
-418 ENKIKDFSQR
+418 DNKIKDFSQR
-428 LENVLSYIFFPNIV
+428 VENVLSYIFFPNVV

-448 KGSRKDTN
+448 KGSRKETD

-463 IGFGYSRIKKA
+463 IGFIIRD
-474 LY
+474 

>member
-6 RKVGIT
+6 RKVGLT

-41 QVGYWSVEMWGGATY
+41 QVGYWSIEMWGGATY

-100 EIVKAFVEKASSNG
+100 EIVKAFVEKASKNG

-120 FDALNDFSNIELSIK
+120 FDALNDFSNIELTIK

-149 YTVSPVHS
+149 YTVSPVHTL
-157 MNSWLD
+157 NSWLD
-163 LAKQIEDA
+163 LAKKIEDA

-194 SNLKE
+194 SELKQ

-247 ETMVSMFDDTNIFSD
+247 ETIVSMFDDTKIFSA
-262 IDKNLFPELSTHF
+262 IDKNLFPELSSHF
-275 KKIRKKYELYEG
+275 KKIRKKYELFEG

-311 QLREMDADDKFEDV
+311 QLREMDADDKFEEV

-357 LDNER
+357 LDDER
-362 YKHLNLET
+362 YKHLNIET
-370 VNLILGKYGE
+370 VNFILGKYGK
-380 VPGKINEFLIDL
+380 VPGKINKNLSDL
-392 AKKLKQGDEVEE
+392 AKKVKQDEQIQE
-404 DLDSARSNLKTFCK
+404 DLDSAKSKLRSFCK

-428 LENVLSYIFFPNIV
+428 EENVLSYIFFPNVV

-448 KGSRKDTN
+448 KGSKKETD

-463 IGFGYSRIKKA
+463 IGFVIRE
-474 LY
+474 

>member
-199 NISVPIHMQTHATT
+199 NISVPIHLQTHATT

-247 ETMVSMFDDTNIFSD
+247 ETIVSMFDDTNIFSD

-463 IGFGYSRIKKA
+463 IGFVIQE
-474 LY
+474 

>member
-100 EIVKAFVEKASSNG
+100 EIVKAFIEKASRNG

-135 EVKKNGKHAQGAMA
+135 EVKKNGMHAQGAMA
-149 YTVSPVHS
+149 YTVSPVHTL
-157 MNSWLD
+157 NSWLD

-194 SNLKE
+194 SELKQ
-199 NISVPIHMQTHATT
+199 NISIPVHMQTHATT

-247 ETMVSMFDDTNIFSD
+247 ETIVSMFDDTKIFSA
-262 IDKNLFPELSTHF
+262 IDKNLFPELSSHF
-275 KKIRKKYELYEG
+275 KKVRKKYELYEG

-298 NQVPGGMLSNLES
+298 NQVPGGMISNLES
-311 QLREMDADDKFEDV
+311 QLREMDADDRFEEV
-325 LNEIPRVRQDLGFVP
+325 LNEIPRVRQDLGFIP
-340 LVTPSS
+340 LVTPTS

-357 LDNER
+357 LDDER
-362 YKHLNLET
+362 YKHLNIET
-370 VNLILGKYGE
+370 VNLILGKYGK
-380 VPGKINEFLIDL
+380 VPGKINKNLSNL
-392 AKKLKQGDEVEE
+392 AKKVKQEEEILE
-404 DLDSARSNLKTFCK
+404 DLDSAKSKLRSFCK

-428 LENVLSYIFFPNIV
+428 EENILSYIFFPNVV

-448 KGSRKDTN
+448 KGSKKETD

-463 IGFGYSRIKKA
+463 IGFVIRE
-474 LY
+474 

>member
-6 RKVGIT
+6 RKVGLT

-27 MRLDDM
+27 MKLDDM
-33 LEVAKKMD
+33 LEVAKTMD
-41 QVGYWSVEMWGGATY
+41 QVGYWSIEMWGGATY

-100 EIVKAFVEKASSNG
+100 QIVKAFVEKASLNG

-120 FDALNDFSNIELSIK
+120 FDALNDFSNIELTIK
-135 EVKKNGKHAQGAMA
+135 EVKKNGKHAQGALA
-149 YTVSPVHS
+149 YTVSPVHTI
-157 MNSWLD
+157 NSWLD
-163 LAKQIEDA
+163 LAKKIEDA

-179 DMAGLLKPNAAFELV
+179 DMAGLLKPNVAFELV
-194 SNLKE
+194 SKLKE

-247 ETMVSMFDDTNIFSD
+247 ETIVAMFDETKIFSD
-262 IDKNLFPELSTHF
+262 IDRNLFPELSSHF
-275 KKIRKKYELYEG
+275 KRIRKKYELYEG

-311 QLREMDADDKFEDV
+311 QLREMDADDKFEEV

-357 LDNER
+357 LDGER
-362 YKHLNLET
+362 YKHLNIET
-370 VNLILGKYGE
+370 VNLILGKYGK
-380 VPGKINEFLIDL
+380 VPGKINKSLSGL
-392 AKKLKQGDEVEE
+392 AKKVKQEEQTQE
-404 DLDSARSNLKTFCK
+404 DLDSAKSKLKNFCK
-418 ENKIKDFSQR
+418 DNKIKDFSQR
-428 LENVLSYIFFPNIV
+428 VENVLSYIFFPNV
-442 EDFFLK
+442 MEDFFLK
-448 KGSRKDTN
+448 KGSRKETE

-463 IGFGYSRIKKA
+463 IGFVIRE
-474 LY
+474 